1 MKRMLIIEDDSIVGN
16 IYRHKFQVEGFQVEL
31 AGDGELG
38 LAATL
43 RSKPDVIILDLMLPK
58 LNGVE
63 VLKKLR
69 AEPTTRDLPVIVLS
83 NAYMSN
89 LVQEAWKAGANYCMI
104 KASCTPRQLVDIVN
118 KTIGATPQTTLTPQ
132 TTPAP
137 PVTPPSEPAP
147 APSQDTAASHAPA
160 PAAATA
166 DTGRFLGPSQDDAA
180 FQAELRQTFLAGAPA
195 DLAQMRA
202 LLQTF
207 IKTEGDTARLPKLF
221 TLYRKVHSLTS
232 NSGVAAVASIAK
244 MSSALEALLKE
255 LYEKP
260 KNLNASTLRTIAH
273 TIDFL
278 ALLLEHSSTQDLNNL
293 PTPNIMVVDDEAI
306 SRRAVIYALEKAH
319 LKCISVEDSNVALKM
334 LSENQFD
341 LIFLDVDMPGMNG
354 FELCTKLRA
363 LPTHAKTPV
372 IFVTGLTDFES
383 RARSTLS
390 GGNDLIAK
398 PFLFMELAV
407 KALSYV
413 LKGQLGIGR
422 R

>member
-1 MKRMLIIEDDSIVGN
+1 MKKMLIIEDDQIVGS
-16 IYRHKFQVEGFQVEL
+16 IYLRKFQAEGFQVEL
-31 AGDGELG
+31 AVDGESG

-43 RSKPDVIILDLMLPK
+43 KSKPDVVILDLMLPK
-58 LNGVE
+58 LSGVE

-69 AEPTTRDLPVIVLS
+69 AEATTRDLPVVVLS
-83 NAYMSN
+83 NAYMSS
-89 LVQEAWKAGANYCMI
+89 LVQEAKQAGANYCVI
-104 KASCTPRQLVDIVN
+104 KANCTPKQLAEIVN
-118 KTIGATPQTTLTPQ
+118 KTMGAFP
-132 TTPAP
+132 PADTAP
-137 PVTPPSEPAP
+137 TAAHSPELARTPPIASAP
-147 APSQDTAASHAPA
+147 AETSNAARGLAPA
-160 PAAATA
+160 
-166 DTGRFLGPSQDDAA
+166 QDDAA
-180 FQAELRQTFLAGAPA
+180 FQAELRRTFLASVPA
-195 DLAQMRA
+195 DIVQMRA

-207 IKTEGDTARLPKLF
+207 IKTEGAARLPKLF

-232 NSGVAAVASIAK
+232 NAAVAALPSVAK

-260 KNLNASTLRTIAH
+260 KNLNASTLRTLAH

-278 ALLLEHSSTQDLNNL
+278 SVLLEHGSAPEPENL
-293 PTPNIMVVDDEAI
+293 PPPNIMVVDDEAI
-306 SRRAVIYALEKAH
+306 SRRAIIYALEKAH
-319 LKCISVEDSNVALKM
+319 LKCVSVEDPNVALNM
-334 LSENQFD
+334 LSENQFN

-363 LPTHAKTPV
+363 MPAHAKTPV
-372 IFVTGLTDFES
+372 VFVTGLTDFES

-407 KALSYV
+407 KALNYI

-422 R
+422 V

>member
-1 MKRMLIIEDDSIVGN
+1 MKKMLIIEDDQIVGN
-16 IYRHKFQVEGFQVEL
+16 IYLRKFQVEGFQVEL
-31 AGDGELG
+31 ALDGEAG

-43 RSKPDVIILDLMLPK
+43 KSRPDVVILDLMLPR

-69 AEPTTRDLPVIVLS
+69 AEPTTRDLPVVVLS
-83 NAYMSN
+83 NAYMSS
-89 LVQEAWKAGANYCMI
+89 LVQEAWKAGANFCMI
-104 KASCTPRQLVDIVN
+104 KANCTPKQLVDIVN
-118 KTIGATPQTTLTPQ
+118 KTMGAVP
-132 TTPAP
+132 PAP
-137 PVTPPSEPAP
+137 PAPTAIPPPE
-147 APSQDTAASHAPA
+147 TA
-160 PAAATA
+160 PAATVASAPAATS
-166 DTGRFLGPSQDDAA
+166 DTTAQFLIPSQDDAA

-202 LLQTF
+202 LLQTL
-207 IKTEGDTARLPKLF
+207 IKTEGDTARLPKLL

-232 NSGVAAVASIAK
+232 NSAVAAVAGVAK

-260 KNLNASTLRTIAH
+260 KNLNASTLRTLAH

-278 ALLLEHSSTQDLNNL
+278 SVLLGHRSTQDSENL
-293 PTPNIMVVDDEAI
+293 PPPNILVVDDEAI

-319 LKCISVEDSNVALKM
+319 LKCVSVEDPNVALNM
-334 LSENQFD
+334 LSENQFN
-341 LIFLDVDMPGMNG
+341 LIFLDVDMPGMTG

-363 LPTHAKTPV
+363 LPAHAKTPV
-372 IFVTGLTDFES
+372 VFVTGLTDFES

-390 GGNDLIAK
+390 GGNGLIAK

-407 KALSYV
+407 KAVSYV
-413 LKGQLGIGR
+413 LKGQFGVGR
-422 R
+422 V

>member
-1 MKRMLIIEDDSIVGN
+1 MKKMLIIEDDQIVGS
-16 IYRHKFQVEGFQVEL
+16 IYLRKFQVEGFQVEL
-31 AGDGELG
+31 ALDGEAG

-43 RSKPDVIILDLMLPK
+43 KSRPDVVILDLMLPR

-69 AEPTTRDLPVIVLS
+69 AEPTTRDLPVVVLS

-89 LVQEAWKAGANYCMI
+89 LVQEAWRAGANYCMI
-104 KASCTPRQLVDIVN
+104 KANCTPRQLVEIVN
-118 KTIGATPQTTLTPQ
+118 KTMGAVPAAPPAPTATP
-132 TTPAP
+132 P
-137 PVTPPSEPAP
+137 PET
-147 APSQDTAASHAPA
+147 A
-160 PAAATA
+160 PAASVASARAATS
-166 DTGRFLGPSQDDAA
+166 DTTARFLIPSQDDAA
-180 FQAELRQTFLAGAPA
+180 FQAELRQTFLASAPA
-195 DLAQMRA
+195 DIAQMRA
-202 LLQTF
+202 LLQSF

-232 NSGVAAVASIAK
+232 NSAVAAVAGVAK

-260 KNLNASTLRTIAH
+260 KNLNASTLRTLAH

-278 ALLLEHSSTQDLNNL
+278 SVLLEQGNTQDPDNL
-293 PTPNIMVVDDEAI
+293 PPPNIMVVDDEPM

-319 LKCISVEDSNVALKM
+319 LKCVSMEDPNAALNM
-334 LSENQFD
+334 LSENHFN
-341 LIFLDVDMPGMNG
+341 LIFLDVDMPGMTG

-363 LPTHAKTPV
+363 LPAHAKTPV
-372 IFVTGLTDFES
+372 VFVTGLTDFES

-422 R
+422 V

>member
-1 MKRMLIIEDDSIVGN
+1 MKRMLIIEDDAIVGQ

-31 AGDGELG
+31 AGDGEAG
-38 LAATL
+38 VAAAL
-43 RSKPDVIILDLMLPK
+43 RSKPDVVILDLMLPK

-118 KTIGATPQTTLTPQ
+118 KTIGATPQTT
-132 TTPAP
+132 PAP
-137 PVTPPSEPAP
+137 PPEPAP
-147 APSQDTAASHAPA
+147 ELSQDTSASHAPG
-160 PAAATA
+160 PAA
-166 DTGRFLGPSQDDAA
+166 DTSDMGRSLGPAQDDAA
-180 FQAELRQTFLAGAPA
+180 FQAELRQTFLASAPA

-202 LLQTF
+202 LLQSF

-232 NSGVAAVASIAK
+232 NSGVAGIASIAK

-260 KNLNASTLRTIAH
+260 KNLNASSLRTLAH

-278 ALLLEHSSTQDLNNL
+278 ALLLQHSSTQDLDNL
-293 PTPNIMVVDDEAI
+293 PAPNILVVDDEAI

-413 LKGQLGIGR
+413 LKSQLGIGR
-422 R
+422 P

>member
-1 MKRMLIIEDDSIVGN
+1 MKKMLIIEDDQIVGN
-16 IYRHKFQVEGFQVEL
+16 IYLRKFQVEGFQVEL
-31 AGDGELG
+31 ALDGEAG
-38 LAATL
+38 LASTL
-43 RSKPDVIILDLMLPK
+43 KSRPDIVILDLMLPR

-63 VLKKLR
+63 VLKELR
-69 AEPTTRDLPVIVLS
+69 AEPTTRDVPVVVLS
-83 NAYMSN
+83 NAYMSS

-104 KASCTPRQLVDIVN
+104 KANCTPRQLVDIVN
-118 KTIGATPQTTLTPQ
+118 KTMDAVP
-132 TTPAP
+132 PAP
-137 PVTPPSEPAP
+137 PAPMAIPPLQTAP
-147 APSQDTAASHAPA
+147 ANSVASATAATTDTA
-160 PAAATA
+160 
-166 DTGRFLGPSQDDAA
+166 RFSAPSQDDAA
-180 FQAELRQTFLAGAPA
+180 FQAELRQTFLASAPL
-195 DLAQMRA
+195 DIAQMRA
-202 LLQTF
+202 LLQSF

-232 NSGVAAVASIAK
+232 NSAVAAVAGVAK

-260 KNLNASTLRTIAH
+260 KNLNASTLRTLAH

-278 ALLLEHSSTQDLNNL
+278 SVLLEQGNTQDPDNL
-293 PTPNIMVVDDEAI
+293 PPPNIMVVDDEPM

-319 LKCISVEDSNVALKM
+319 LKCVSMEDPNAALNM
-334 LSENQFD
+334 LSENHFN
-341 LIFLDVDMPGMNG
+341 LIFLDVDMPGMTG

-363 LPTHAKTPV
+363 LPAHAKTPV
-372 IFVTGLTDFES
+372 VFVTGLTDFES

-413 LKGQLGIGR
+413 LKGQFGIGR
-422 R
+422 V